1 MNKSTRAALALALA
15 AITLPAVAADEMRP
29 YIFGGYQ
36 AIIADQADRASDNGD
51 GYAFS
56 AGKALNKHWGL
67 EFGGFWNQFQADNGG
82 ANEFRE
88 LGGHLDALFFY
99 SRDRAFSPYVSLGV
113 GAMKNQNK
121 TAAGQP
127 ENTDPFG
134 TLGVGFFKYF
144 GDASRYGLRA
154 DVRYRYVD
162 TDLPGL
168 DNSLLEP
175 VVKIGLVAALGTAA
189 GGAGDAGG
197 PDADG
202 DGVPDDADL
211 CPNTPKGVKVDSK
224 GCPVDSD
231 GDGIPDALDKCPG
244 TAKGV
249 KVDSSGCAK
258 DGSAEGPN
266 RRFEDVHFEFDRSDL
281 TDYARSILDNA
292 SKAIGGLSQQ
302 YPSLKVDVSGH
313 TDWIGTDGYNQALSE
328 RRANSVKQYLTRKGV
343 DSKRISTYA
352 YGESKP
358 VATNETDEGRAQNRR
373 VEVRTRGE

>member
-1 MNKSTRAALALALA
+1 MNKTTRAALTLALA
-15 AITLPAVAADEMRP
+15 ATALPALAADETRP

-36 AIIADQADRASDNGD
+36 TVITDGADRSADNGE

-56 AGKALNKHWGL
+56 AGKALNKYWGV
-67 EFGGFWNQFQADNGG
+67 EFGGFHQTFDAAG
-82 ANEFRE
+82 AAGNNFRE

-99 SRDRAFSPYVSLGV
+99 SRDRAFSPYVTLGA
-113 GAMKNQNK
+113 GAMKNRNK
-121 TAAGQP
+121 TTGNEAS
-127 ENTDPFG
+127 DPFG

-144 GDASRYGLRA
+144 GDESRYGLRA
-154 DVRYRYVD
+154 DVRYRFVD
-162 TDLPGL
+162 TDVPGL
-168 DNSLLEP
+168 DSSLVEP
-175 VVKIGLVAALGTAA
+175 VAKIGLVAALGPK
-189 GGAGDAGG
+189 GSGAGEVAG

-202 DGVPDDADL
+202 DGIPDDADL

-231 GDGIPDALDKCPG
+231 GDGVPDAIDKCPG
-244 TAKGV
+244 SKSGV
-249 KVDSSGCAK
+249 KVDSAGCPKTGA
-258 DGSAEGPN
+258 DGEGPN
-266 RRFEDVHFEFDRSDL
+266 RRFEDVHFEFDKSDL

-313 TDWIGTDGYNQALSE
+313 TDWVGTDAYNQALSE

-343 DSKRISTYA
+343 DAKRVNTYA

-373 VEVRTRGE
+373 AEVRTRSE